1 MHCETTTFSTVEEI
15 LFHTVK
21 TGGLRLTTQQNGKNI
36 GGGWHSELGVKPPQP
51 PVIPTLGE
59 HIETN

>member
-21 TGGLRLTTQQNGKNI
+21 TGGLRLTSQQNGKNI
-36 GGGWHSELGVKPPQP
+36 GLGGGWHSEP
-51 PVIPTLGE
+51 GE
-59 HIETN
+59 GG